1 MLELGLSFVFVL
13 FVFLMPVL
21 FLAGLFLL
29 LVFLAVLSGPVVG
42 VCASPPKRIKLT
54 GLLVYEREVLR
65 RIGVANAGAAPL
77 PANGGP
83 VRTEHY

>member
-29 LVFLAVLSGPVVG
+29 LVFLAVLGGPVVG
-42 VCASPPKRIKLT
+42 ACASPPKRITLT
-54 GLLVYEREVLR
+54 GLLVYERAALR
-65 RIGVANAGAAPL
+65 GIGAANARAAPL
-77 PANGGP
+77 SANGGA
-83 VRTEHY
+83 VRTEHA